1 MKMFNW
7 QVPERPGN
15 GINRKKNDVAPVQ
28 EKPDEDKKWCF
39 FCGNNHFFYL
49 EVGRREFV
57 LKVICK

>member
-1 MKMFNW
+1 MKMFIW
-7 QVPERPGN
+7 LVPERPGN

-49 EVGRREFV
+49 EVV
-57 LKVICK
+57 IKVIVNKEVDN